1 MVNSILIYSM
11 RVAIF
16 LSLSILGVGCLQNA
30 SEPPLPATSTPPPVV
45 TITGTPIPTSTVAPT
60 PSATETAVPTME
72 SVVLEGLLYRDDF
85 TKKDSGWNQIA
96 FDNSYIGYHE
106 PGYYHV
112 EVHAP
117 YSDEL
122 VPVPGQSFTDFT
134 VELEV
139 FADAD
144 LSVAEGDY
152 YYGLA
157 FRRSGNLFY
166 AFTISPNTKG
176 WVVSK
181 HSLAGTEILREG
193 SEDAIQ
199 GVGVADILRVDARGE
214 DFIFHINGEMVAQA
228 RDGDYASGEVG
239 FYVQSL
245 DNTKTHIHFD
255 TITILD
261 VDIAQEGLLYR
272 DDFTKKDSGWNQI
285 AFDNSYIGYHEPGY
299 YHVEVHAPYSDELVP
314 VPGQSF
320 TDFTVELEVFADAD
334 LSVAEG
340 DYYYGLAFR
349 RSGNLFYA
357 FTISPNTKG
366 WVVSKHSL
374 AGTEILREGSEDA
387 IQGVGVADIL
397 RVDVRGEDFIF
408 HINGEMVAQARDGD
422 YASGEVGFY
431 VQSLD
436 NTKTHIHFDNIT
448 IRNVEAPQFL
458 CSVVVQSVN
467 LRSGPGKDFRRLI
480 TLLLG
485 DQFEPLGRTQDGL
498 WIQARLRESNLEG
511 WVANDRDYAICNL
524 TIQDLPASEP

>member
-45 TITGTPIPTSTVAPT
+45 TITGTPIPTSTVAPI

-152 YYGLA
+152 YYGLV

-166 AFTISPNTKG
+166 AFTISPNTK
-176 WVVSK
+176 
-181 HSLAGTEILREG
+181 R
-193 SEDAIQ
+193 
-199 GVGVADILRVDARGE
+199 
-214 DFIFHINGEMVAQA
+214 
-228 RDGDYASGEVG
+228 
-239 FYVQSL
+239 
-245 DNTKTHIHFD
+245 
-255 TITILD
+255 
-261 VDIAQEGLLYR
+261 
-272 DDFTKKDSGWNQI
+272 
-285 AFDNSYIGYHEPGY
+285 
-299 YHVEVHAPYSDELVP
+299 
-314 VPGQSF
+314 
-320 TDFTVELEVFADAD
+320 
-334 LSVAEG
+334 
-340 DYYYGLAFR
+340 
-349 RSGNLFYA
+349 
-357 FTISPNTKG
+357 

-436 NTKTHIHFDNIT
+436 NTKTHIHFDTIT
-448 IRNVEAPQFL
+448 IRDVEAPQFL

-498 WIQARLRESNLEG
+498 WIQARLRENNLEG

-524 TIQDLPASEP
+524 AIQDLPASEP